1 MAIFITVVVIIL
13 AVAGYAAYKIGAPD
27 LDKIKA
33 SASQALDKIEPAI
46 QEAEEV
52 IEKAAKEIP
61 ANKVSAEVKEEVTAA
76 KTVVKKVKTAKKSK

>member
-1 MAIFITVVVIIL
+1 MTIFIILLGIVL

-33 SASQALDKIEPAI
+33 AASEALDKIEPAI

-61 ANKVSAEVKEEVTAA
+61 ANKVIAEVKEEVTAA
-76 KTVVKKVKTAKKSK
+76 KTVVKKVKTAKKTK